1 MDQRALEAIEV
12 IVPNLHWRYSGVT
25 ATNRM
30 IAPRLAERV
39 RAAWLGRH
47 APDGIA
53 QMSFGDLLTLR
64 RPRPGGQ
71 RVIWHARRN
80 DEMMVGLLLKKLGWP
95 LALVFT
101 SAAQRRHTSLTRRLI
116 AAMDAVIS
124 PTEAAASF
132 LDRAAVIV
140 PHGVDTELYRP
151 PADRMAAFAATGLPG
166 CCAIGL
172 FGRVRPQ
179 KGTDV
184 FIKAMCRLLPRYPD
198 FTAIVIGRV
207 SAEHRAFAADLE
219 RRAAAAGIGDRVH
232 FLGELPIEE
241 VPPWYQ
247 AITIYVFAS
256 RNEGFGLTLIEAMA
270 AGCALVAARAG
281 AADKVVTDGENGLLV
296 PPGDVD
302 ALVSALE
309 PLMRD
314 PPRAA
319 ALGRRA
325 RERVLAAFS
334 IAAEA
339 DRIVALY
346 HTLWQAMAARPR

>member
-30 IAPRLAERV
+30 IAPRLAGRV
-39 RAAWLGRH
+39 RIGWLGRD
-47 APDGIA
+47 ATDGITRI
-53 QMSFGDLLTLR
+53 SLRDLLRLR
-64 RPRPGGQ
+64 RPRRGGQ
-71 RVIWHARRN
+71 RLIWHARRN
-80 DEMMVGLLLKKLGWP
+80 DEMIAGLALKKLGWP

-101 SAAQRRHTSLTRRLI
+101 SAAQRRHTSVTRRLI

-132 LDRAAVIV
+132 LDRPAAIV
-140 PHGVDTELYRP
+140 PHGVDIDLYRP
-151 PADRMAAFAATGLPG
+151 PTDRMAAFVATGLPG
-166 CCAIGL
+166 RYAIGL

-198 FTAIVIGRV
+198 FAAVVIGRV
-207 SAEHRAFAADLE
+207 AAEHRAFAADLQ
-219 RRAAAAGIGDRVH
+219 RQAAAAGLGERVR

-241 VPPWYQ
+241 VPRWYQ
-247 AITIYVFAS
+247 AIAIYVFAS

-281 AADKVVTDGENGLLV
+281 AAEKIVADGENGLLV

-302 ALVSALE
+302 ALVAALE

-314 PPRAA
+314 PPHAA
-319 ALGRRA
+319 ALGMRA
-325 RERVLAAFS
+325 RERALSAFS
-334 IAAEA
+334 IEVEA
-339 DRIVALY
+339 DRIVAVY
-346 HTLWQAMAARPR
+346 RALWQAMAARAP